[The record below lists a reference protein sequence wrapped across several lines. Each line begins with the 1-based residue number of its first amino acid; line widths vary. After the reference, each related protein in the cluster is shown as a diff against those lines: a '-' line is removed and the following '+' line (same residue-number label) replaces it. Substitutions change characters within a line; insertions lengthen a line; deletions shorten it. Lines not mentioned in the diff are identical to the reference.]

1 MTSQIIYT
9 DGIFDLFHRGHI
21 EYLNLI
27 KKTYPNF
34 KLYVGIIN
42 DQDATKYKRKPIYNH
57 EDRVTIISNIK
68 YVDNVIENA
77 PLIVNEEFLNKYNID
92 LVVHGFSNEKD
103 IEKQKEFFEI
113 PVQLNKFA
121 SIPYYNKISSTE
133 IIEKIKKYY

>member
-68 YVDNVIENA
+68 CVDNVIENA

-113 PVQLNKFA
+113 PIKLNKFA

>member
-34 KLYVGIIN
+34 KLYVGVIN

-68 YVDNVIENA
+68 CVDNVIENA

-113 PVQLNKFA
+113 PVKLNKFA

>member
-113 PVQLNKFA
+113 PVKLNKFA

>member
-68 YVDNVIENA
+68 CVDNVIENA
-77 PLIVNEEFLNKYNID
+77 PLIVNEEFLNKYKID

-113 PVQLNKFA
+113 PVKLNKFA

>member
-68 YVDNVIENA
+68 CVDNVIENA

-113 PVQLNKFA
+113 PVKLNKFA

>member
-42 DQDATKYKRKPIYNH
+42 DQDATKYKREPIYNH
-57 EDRVTIISNIK
+57 EDRVIIISNIK
-68 YVDNVIENA
+68 CVDNVIENA

-103 IEKQKEFFEI
+103 IENQKEFFEI
-113 PVQLNKFA
+113 PVKLNKFD